1 LPRLIGPVSNSVSV
15 QEKDEMKKA
24 LITGITGQDGSYL
37 AELLLE
43 KGYQVHGTVRRVAI
57 EDPEHRLWR
66 IRHILDKLVLH
77 AASLESFASIF
88 NVVDKVQPDE
98 IYHLAAQSFVSYSF
112 EDEFST
118 IGTNING
125 THYVLAAMKERAPRA
140 RFYFAASSEMYG
152 NAKQTPQNEN
162 TAFHPRSPY
171 GISKVAGFQL
181 TENYRQAYNLYAVSG
196 ICFNHESP
204 RRGFEF
210 VSRKVAN
217 TVARIK
223 AGSAK
228 ELVLGN
234 LESKRDWG
242 YAADYVKAMWLMLQ
256 QGEPDDYVIA
266 TGESHSVTEL
276 VETAFS
282 HVGLDYEKYTTIDER
297 LYRPAEIYELRG
309 DAAKGT
315 KKLGWQPSVSFERL
329 IHMMVDAEIASL
341 TEHSSKRS

>member
-1 LPRLIGPVSNSVSV
+1 
-15 QEKDEMKKA
+15 MKKA

-37 AELLLE
+37 ADFLLE
-43 KGYQVHGTVRRVAI
+43 KGYEVHGIVRRVAI

-66 IRHILDKLVLH
+66 IKHIIDKVILH

-88 NVVDKVQPDE
+88 SVVDKIQPDE

-118 IGTNING
+118 VGTNING

-140 RFYFAASSEMYG
+140 RLYFAASSEMYG
-152 NAKQTPQNEN
+152 NAKQTPQDEN

-210 VSRKVAN
+210 VTRKVA
-217 TVARIK
+217 TTAVRIK
-223 AGSAK
+223 LGLAK

-242 YAADYVKAMWLMLQ
+242 YAADYVNAMWLMLQ
-256 QGEPDDYVIA
+256 QSEPDDYVIA
-266 TGESHSVTEL
+266 TGESHSVKEL
-276 VETAFS
+276 IQSAFE
-282 HVGLDYEKYTTIDER
+282 HVGLDYEEYTRIDEK
-297 LYRPAEIYELRG
+297 LYRPAEIYEL
-309 DAAKGT
+309 KGNAG
-315 KKLGWQPSVSFERL
+315 KARNKLGWQPTVSFEHLVR
-329 IHMMVDAEIASL
+329 MMVDSELKFL
-341 TEHSSKRS
+341 TQPSATKS